1 MSPRPSLATV
11 VVIGS
16 SRSTRPSLLRA
27 ASNAAV
33 KLATSSGSNTG
44 PYSTLRMS
52 RIGTVNPS
60 TARRTQ
66 EGSTIPH
73 PQMREKQSSALLEWR
88 ASRKAWCGRRSCG
101 TALEF
106 LAGVGPEAEPA
117 GPCPLS
123 RKPDIEPR
131 SPNDRSGT
139 QSGHA
144 NGAALTLALGC
155 ASGPVACVRLGGRQR
170 RGNRADGEYP
180 LACCRIWPDLKMV
193 RSLWRRECDRIRIC
207 ACGS

>member
-1 MSPRPSLATV
+1 MISLATV

-16 SRSTRPSLLRA
+16 LRSTRPRLLRA

-52 RIGTVNPS
+52 RLGRVIPS
-60 TARRTQ
+60 PAGRGL
-66 EGSTIPH
+66 EGGPILNRSFG
-73 PQMREKQSSALLEWR
+73 A
-88 ASRKAWCGRRSCG
+88 GRRSCG

-193 RSLWRRECDRIRIC
+193 RSLWRRDPGLRQNQDLRLRKLT
-207 ACGS
+207 